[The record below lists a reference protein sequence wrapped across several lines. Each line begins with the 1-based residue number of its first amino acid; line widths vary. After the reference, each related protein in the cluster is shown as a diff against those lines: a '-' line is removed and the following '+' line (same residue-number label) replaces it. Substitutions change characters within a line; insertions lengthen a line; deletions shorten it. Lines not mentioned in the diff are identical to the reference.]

1 MSRLLEPVTFRSGAT
16 SKNRIALAALT
27 NAQSH
32 EDGTLG
38 DEELQWLERRAR
50 GGFGLV
56 ATCASHVAR
65 EGQGFAGELGI
76 WGDQHLEGLTR
87 LASALNAHGAMSV
100 VQIFHG
106 GARAIASPSGEQP
119 FSASPSEGVRAATEA
134 DLARVI
140 AQFADA
146 AARAQRA
153 GFGGVEL
160 HGAHGYLLTQF
171 LSATGNVRSDA
182 WGGALAGRA
191 RLIREVT
198 RAVRARAPAP
208 FVVGVRLS
216 PEDFGNARGLDLD
229 ESAQVA
235 DWLAED
241 GVDFVHLSLWDAH
254 QNTKKRPDQHALT
267 VFRAALP
274 PEVRLIVAG
283 ALWSRQEAEAMLD
296 LGADLVA
303 LGRAGIA
310 NPDWALHVAE
320 PAWQPTRPPLSPG
333 ALRERAVSDVFVQY
347 LRKFKG
353 FVEG

>member
-1 MSRLLEPVTFRSGAT
+1 MSRLFEPVTFRSGAT

-38 DEELQWLERRAR
+38 DDELHWLERRAR

-56 ATCASHVAR
+56 ATCACHVAR

-87 LASALNAHGAMSV
+87 LASALNAHGAMGV

-106 GARAIASPSGEQP
+106 GARAIGSPAGEQP

-171 LSATGNVRSDA
+171 LSATGNVRNDA
-182 WGGALAGRA
+182 WGGSLAGRA
-191 RLIREVT
+191 RLIRDVT
-198 RAVRARAPAP
+198 RAVRERVPAP

-229 ESAQVA
+229 ESVQVA
-235 DWLAED
+235 RWLAED

-283 ALWSRQEAEAMLD
+283 ALWSLQDAEAMLD
-296 LGADLVA
+296 MGADVIA
-303 LGRAGIA
+303 LGRAAIA
-310 NPDWALHVAE
+310 NPDWGLQVAD